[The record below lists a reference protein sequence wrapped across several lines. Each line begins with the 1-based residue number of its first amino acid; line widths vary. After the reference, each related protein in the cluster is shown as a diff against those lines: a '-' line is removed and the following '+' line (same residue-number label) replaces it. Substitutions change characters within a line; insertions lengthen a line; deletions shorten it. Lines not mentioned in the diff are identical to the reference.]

1 MSKTTGLSR
10 RDILGAT
17 AALVAGG
24 KLAHAQGDA
33 PIKIGIN
40 AAIQVQAGR
49 DIVDGAQLAMDE
61 INAKGGV
68 LGRKLTMVVADET
81 DNPEQGVS
89 AIKKLI
95 SENVDVLIG
104 GYTSGVTLAQIPHI
118 VRSKTI
124 ALTVGAASPAI
135 TAMVKKNY
143 DRNKYIFRTGV
154 LNSLHLAN
162 GTLDYMTGFL
172 HGERGMNKFALV
184 GESAKWVQ
192 DLIPFLKK
200 NAQEAGLD
208 IVMDEI
214 FDTSTTNFSPLLS
227 KVKSSGAEYMVVI
240 ISHAASDVLAKQ
252 WYDARTPVPYGGID
266 VKSQDT
272 DFFERVGGKCISEVA
287 FNFIVRAPLT
297 EKTLPFFDAFEQ
309 KYKRQP
315 VYTGSGAYD
324 TVYAYADAVTRAGS
338 MDTDA
343 IIKALENID
352 MVTTTGRMQLD
363 DSHDLKAGAG
373 LVSLLFA
380 QWQEDGKR
388 VIVWPEAARTGDYIN
403 PPWMS

>member
-1 MSKTTGLSR
+1 MNKKGGLNR
-10 RDILGAT
+10 REILGAV
-17 AALVAGG
+17 AALAAGG
-24 KLAHAQGDA
+24 RMAYAQDSDS
-33 PIKIGIN
+33 IKIGIN

-61 INAKGGV
+61 INAQGGV

-104 GYTSGVTLAQIPHI
+104 GYTSGVTLAQLPHI
-118 VRSKTI
+118 ARSKTI

-135 TAMVKKNY
+135 TAVVKQNY
-143 DRNKYIFRTGV
+143 ERNKYIFRTGV
-154 LNSLHLAN
+154 LNSLHLAT
-162 GTLDYMTGFL
+162 GTLSYMTGFL
-172 HGERGMNKFALV
+172 HGELGMNKFALV

-192 DLIPFLKK
+192 DLMPFLKK
-200 NAQEAGLD
+200 NALEAGLD

-227 KVKSSGAEYMVVI
+227 KVKSSGAEYMVLI
-240 ISHAASDVLAKQ
+240 NSHAASDVLAKQ

-297 EKTLPFFDAFEQ
+297 EKTLPFFDAFEER
-309 KYKRQP
+309 YKRQP

-324 TVYAYADAVTRAGS
+324 TVYAYADSVSRAGS

-343 IIKALENID
+343 IINALESID

-363 DSHDLKAGAG
+363 DTHDLKAGEG

-380 QWQEDGKR
+380 QWQEGGSR